1 LEKKLLKL
9 VVIQF
14 KAFKEEKMSNK
25 AVIID
30 GVRSPIG
37 TKGSPMIGMRSDEIA
52 GQVIKGLLD
61 RNKELDVNL
70 VEDVSLGCAFP
81 EGPTGMLVARGASI
95 LAGIPETAAAN
106 VINRYCGSAMTSLH
120 MISSAI
126 EAGDIDVG
134 IAGGVEDMFTIPQ
147 GGFAPDFN
155 VELAEQDYYISMG
168 EGAELLADELNIS
181 REDQEEFSFSSHD
194 KAVAAREAGR
204 FDNEIVPITLEDGT
218 IIDKDSGPRNPD
230 KDKIKSLNPAFR
242 ADGTVTAATSSP
254 FSIGASA
261 MLITSEKF
269 ANDNG
274 LKIRAY
280 IEGRAV
286 AGVNWKMFGSGPI
299 PATEK
304 ALEKTGL
311 SMDNIDVIELN
322 EAFAAQ
328 ALYCIKKANWDI
340 NKVNLNGGAVALG
353 HPLGISGTRIIT
365 TLLNVLEQ
373 QDKSMGLATMCVGT
387 GQGITTIIKR
397 DK

>member
-1 LEKKLLKL
+1 
-9 VVIQF
+9 
-14 KAFKEEKMSNK
+14 MSNK

-52 GQVIKGLLD
+52 GQVIKGLLV

-70 VEDVSLGCAFP
+70 IEDVSLGCAFP

-126 EAGDIDVG
+126 EAGDIEVG

-155 VELAEQDYYISMG
+155 VKLAEQDYYISMG

-181 REDQEEFSFSSHD
+181 REEQEDFSFSSHD
-194 KAVAAREAGR
+194 KAVAAREDGK

-218 IIDKDSGPRNPD
+218 VIAKDSGPRTPD

-269 ANDNG
+269 ANKHG
-274 LKIRAY
+274 LKIRAS

-286 AGVNWKMFGSGPI
+286 AGVNWKMFGSGPV

-311 SMDNIDVIELN
+311 SIDEIDVIELN

-328 ALYCIKKANWDI
+328 ALYCIKKANWDA
-340 NKVNLNGGAVALG
+340 NKVNLNGGAVAIG

-397 DK
+397 G

>member
-1 LEKKLLKL
+1 
-9 VVIQF
+9 
-14 KAFKEEKMSNK
+14 MSNK

-37 TKGSPMIGMRSDEIA
+37 TKGSPLIGMRPDEIA

-61 RNKELDVNL
+61 RNKALNINDI
-70 VEDVSLGCAFP
+70 EDVSLGCAFP

-126 EAGDIDVG
+126 EAGDIEVG
-134 IAGGVEDMFTIPQ
+134 VAGGVEDMFTIPQ

-155 VELAEQDYYISMG
+155 VKLAEEDYYISMG
-168 EGAELLADELNIS
+168 EGAELLADELSIS
-181 REDQEEFSFSSHD
+181 REDQEEFSFRSHER
-194 KAVAAREAGR
+194 AVEARDSGK
-204 FDNEIVPITLEDGT
+204 FDNEIVPIILEDGSVL
-218 IIDKDSGPRNPD
+218 DKDSGPRNPD
-230 KDKIKSLNPAFR
+230 KEKIKSLKPAFK

-261 MLITSEKF
+261 MLITSEKY
-269 ANDNG
+269 AKKNG

-286 AGVNWKMFGSGPI
+286 AGVNWTMFGSGPI
-299 PATEK
+299 PATAK
-304 ALEKTGL
+304 ALKNTGL
-311 SMDNIDVIELN
+311 SMDDIDVVEIN

-328 ALYCIKKANWDI
+328 ALYCIRKADWDES
-340 NKVNLNGGAVALG
+340 KVNLNGGAIALG

-365 TLLNVLEQ
+365 TLLNILEQ
-373 QDKSMGLATMCVGT
+373 QDKSTGLATMCVGT

-397 DK
+397 G

>member
-1 LEKKLLKL
+1 
-9 VVIQF
+9 
-14 KAFKEEKMSNK
+14 MSNK

-37 TKGSPMIGMRSDEIA
+37 TKGSPLIGMRPDEIA

-61 RNKELDVNL
+61 RNKALNIND

-126 EAGDIDVG
+126 EAGDIEVG
-134 IAGGVEDMFTIPQ
+134 VAGGVEDMFTIPQ

-155 VELAEQDYYISMG
+155 VKLAEEDYYISMG
-168 EGAELLADELNIS
+168 EGAELLADELSIS
-181 REDQEEFSFSSHD
+181 REDQEEFSFRSHER
-194 KAVAAREAGR
+194 AVEARDSGK
-204 FDNEIVPITLEDGT
+204 FDNEIVPIILEDGS
-218 IIDKDSGPRNPD
+218 ILDKDSGPRNPD
-230 KDKIKSLNPAFR
+230 KEKIKSLKPAFKD
-242 ADGTVTAATSSP
+242 DGTVTAATSSP

-261 MLITSEKF
+261 MLITSEKY
-269 ANDNG
+269 AKENG

-286 AGVNWKMFGSGPI
+286 AGVNWTMFGSGPI
-299 PATEK
+299 PATAK
-304 ALEKTGL
+304 ALKNTGL
-311 SMDNIDVIELN
+311 SMDDIDVVEIN

-328 ALYCIKKANWDI
+328 ALYCIRKADWDES
-340 NKVNLNGGAVALG
+340 KVNLNGGAIALG

-365 TLLNVLEQ
+365 TLLNILEQ
-373 QDKSMGLATMCVGT
+373 QDKSTGLATMCVGT

-397 DK
+397 G

>member
-1 LEKKLLKL
+1 
-9 VVIQF
+9 
-14 KAFKEEKMSNK
+14 MSNK

-61 RNKELDVNL
+61 RNKGLDVNL
-70 VEDVSLGCAFP
+70 IEDVSLGCAFP

-126 EAGDIDVG
+126 EAGDIEVG

-155 VELAEQDYYISMG
+155 VKLAEQDYYISMG
-168 EGAELLADELNIS
+168 EGAELLADELDIS
-181 REDQEEFSFSSHD
+181 RDEQEDFSFSSHD
-194 KAVAAREAGR
+194 KAVAASEAGK
-204 FDNEIVPITLEDGT
+204 FDNEIVPITLEDRT
-218 IIDKDSGPRNPD
+218 IINKDSGPRTPD

-269 ANDNG
+269 AKEHG
-274 LKIRAY
+274 LKIRAS

-286 AGVNWKMFGSGPI
+286 AGVNWKMFGSGPV

-311 SMDNIDVIELN
+311 SMDDIDAIELN

-328 ALYCIKKANWDI
+328 ALYCIKKANWDAS
-340 NKVNLNGGAVALG
+340 KVNLNGGAVAIG

-397 DK
+397 G

>member
-1 LEKKLLKL
+1 
-9 VVIQF
+9 
-14 KAFKEEKMSNK
+14 MSNK

-37 TKGSPMIGMRSDEIA
+37 TKGSALVGMRPDEIA

-61 RNKELDVNL
+61 RNKELDINAI
-70 VEDVSLGCAFP
+70 EDVSLGCAFP

-126 EAGDIDVG
+126 EAGDIEVG
-134 IAGGVEDMFTIPQ
+134 IAGGVEDMFSIPQ

-155 VELAEQDYYISMG
+155 VQLAEEDYYISMG
-168 EGAELLADELNIS
+168 EGAELLADKLDIS
-181 REDQEEFSFSSHD
+181 RKEQEEFCYNSHNR
-194 KAVAAREAGR
+194 AVAAQEEGK
-204 FDNEIVPITLEDGT
+204 FDNEIIPIILEDGSVF
-218 IIDKDSGPRNPD
+218 DKDSGPRVPN
-230 KDKIKSLNPAFR
+230 KEKIESLNPAFK

-261 MLITSEKF
+261 MLITSEAYAKEH
-269 ANDNG
+269 G

-286 AGVNWKMFGSGPI
+286 AGVNWKMFGSGPV
-299 PATEK
+299 PATAK
-304 ALEKTGL
+304 ALKNTGM
-311 SMDNIDVIELN
+311 SIEDIDVMEIN

-328 ALYCIKKANWDI
+328 ALYCVKEANWDLD
-340 NKVNLNGGAVALG
+340 KVNLNGGAIALG

-365 TLLNVLEQ
+365 TLLNVMEQ
-373 QDKSMGLATMCVGT
+373 QEESVGLATMCVGT

-397 DK
+397 G

>member
-1 LEKKLLKL
+1 
-9 VVIQF
+9 
-14 KAFKEEKMSNK
+14 MSNK

-61 RNKELDVNL
+61 RNKELDVNS

-155 VELAEQDYYISMG
+155 VKLAEQDYYISMG

-194 KAVAAREAGR
+194 KAVAARESGK
-204 FDNEIVPITLEDGT
+204 FDNEIIPITLEDGT

-311 SMDNIDVIELN
+311 SMDDIDAIELN

-373 QDKSMGLATMCVGT
+373 EDKSMGLATMCVGT

-397 DK
+397 G

>member
-1 LEKKLLKL
+1 
-9 VVIQF
+9 
-14 KAFKEEKMSNK
+14 MSNK

-52 GQVIKGLLD
+52 GQVIRGLLD
-61 RNKELDVNL
+61 RNKKLDVNL
-70 VEDVSLGCAFP
+70 IEDVSLGCAFP

-126 EAGDIDVG
+126 EAGDIEVG

-155 VELAEQDYYISMG
+155 VKLAEQDYYISMG
-168 EGAELLADELNIS
+168 EGAELLADELDIS
-181 REDQEEFSFSSHD
+181 REEQEDFSFSSHD
-194 KAVAAREAGR
+194 KAVAAREAGK
-204 FDNEIVPITLEDGT
+204 FDNEIIPITLEDGT
-218 IIDKDSGPRNPD
+218 VIDKDSGPRTPN
-230 KDKIKSLNPAFR
+230 KEKIKSLNPAFR

-269 ANDNG
+269 ANEHG
-274 LKIRAY
+274 LKIRAS

-286 AGVNWKMFGSGPI
+286 AGVNWKMFGSGPV

-311 SMDNIDVIELN
+311 SMDDIDAIELN

-328 ALYCIKKANWDI
+328 ALYCIKKANWDK
-340 NKVNLNGGAVALG
+340 NKVNLNGGAVAIG

-373 QDKSMGLATMCVGT
+373 EDKSMGLATMCVGT

-397 DK
+397 G

>member
-1 LEKKLLKL
+1 
-9 VVIQF
+9 
-14 KAFKEEKMSNK
+14 MSNK

-194 KAVAAREAGR
+194 KAVAAREEGR

>member
-1 LEKKLLKL
+1 
-9 VVIQF
+9 
-14 KAFKEEKMSNK
+14 MSNK

-37 TKGSPMIGMRSDEIA
+37 TKGSPLIGMRPDEIA

-61 RNKELDVNL
+61 RNKALNINDI
-70 VEDVSLGCAFP
+70 EDVSLGCAFP

-126 EAGDIDVG
+126 EAGDIEVG
-134 IAGGVEDMFTIPQ
+134 VAGGVEDMFTIPQ

-155 VELAEQDYYISMG
+155 VKLAEEDYYISMG
-168 EGAELLADELNIS
+168 EGAELLADELSIS
-181 REDQEEFSFSSHD
+181 REDQEEFSFRSHER
-194 KAVAAREAGR
+194 AVEARDSGK
-204 FDNEIVPITLEDGT
+204 FDNEIVPIILEDGSVL
-218 IIDKDSGPRNPD
+218 DKDSGPRNPD
-230 KDKIKSLNPAFR
+230 KEKIKSLKPAFK
-242 ADGTVTAATSSP
+242 AYGTVTAATSSP

-261 MLITSEKF
+261 MLITSENYAKK
-269 ANDNG
+269 NG

-286 AGVNWKMFGSGPI
+286 AGVNWTMFGSGPI
-299 PATEK
+299 PATAK
-304 ALEKTGL
+304 ALKNTGL
-311 SMDNIDVIELN
+311 SMDDIDVVEIN

-328 ALYCIKKANWDI
+328 ALYCIRKADWDES
-340 NKVNLNGGAVALG
+340 KVNLNGGAIALG

-365 TLLNVLEQ
+365 TLLNILEQ
-373 QDKSMGLATMCVGT
+373 QDKSTGLATMCVGT

-397 DK
+397 G

>member
-1 LEKKLLKL
+1 
-9 VVIQF
+9 
-14 KAFKEEKMSNK
+14 MSNK

-155 VELAEQDYYISMG
+155 VKLAEQDYYISMG

>member
-1 LEKKLLKL
+1 
-9 VVIQF
+9 
-14 KAFKEEKMSNK
+14 MSNK

-70 VEDVSLGCAFP
+70 IEDVSLGCAFP

-155 VELAEQDYYISMG
+155 VKLAEQDYYISMG
-168 EGAELLADELNIS
+168 EGAELLADELEIS
-181 REDQEEFSFSSHD
+181 REEQEEFSFSSHD
-194 KAVAAREAGR
+194 KAVAAREAGK
-204 FDNEIVPITLEDGT
+204 FDNEIIPITLEDGT
-218 IIDKDSGPRNPD
+218 VIDKDSGPRNPD
-230 KDKIKSLNPAFR
+230 KEKIKSLNPAFR

-269 ANDNG
+269 ANEHG
-274 LKIRAY
+274 LKIRAF

-286 AGVNWKMFGSGPI
+286 AGVNWKMFGSGPV
-299 PATEK
+299 PATKK
-304 ALEKTGL
+304 ALKKTGL
-311 SMDNIDVIELN
+311 SMDDIDAVELN

-397 DK
+397 G

>member
-1 LEKKLLKL
+1 
-9 VVIQF
+9 
-14 KAFKEEKMSNK
+14 MSNK

-37 TKGSPMIGMRSDEIA
+37 TKGSPLIGMRPDEIA

-61 RNKELDVNL
+61 RNKALNINDI
-70 VEDVSLGCAFP
+70 EDVSLGCAFP

-126 EAGDIDVG
+126 EAGDIEVG
-134 IAGGVEDMFTIPQ
+134 VAGGVEDMFTIPQ
-147 GGFAPDFN
+147 GGFATDFN
-155 VELAEQDYYISMG
+155 VKLAEEDYYISMG
-168 EGAELLADELNIS
+168 EGAELLADELSIS
-181 REDQEEFSFSSHD
+181 REDQEEFSFRSHER
-194 KAVAAREAGR
+194 AVEARDSGK
-204 FDNEIVPITLEDGT
+204 FDNEIVPIILEDES
-218 IIDKDSGPRNPD
+218 ILDKDSGPRNPD
-230 KDKIKSLNPAFR
+230 KEKIKSLKPAFKD
-242 ADGTVTAATSSP
+242 DGTVTAATSSP

-261 MLITSEKF
+261 MLITSEKY
-269 ANDNG
+269 AKENG

-286 AGVNWKMFGSGPI
+286 AGVNWTMFGSGPI
-299 PATEK
+299 PATAK
-304 ALEKTGL
+304 ALKNTGL
-311 SMDNIDVIELN
+311 SMDDIDVVEIN

-328 ALYCIKKANWDI
+328 ALYCIRKADWDES
-340 NKVNLNGGAVALG
+340 KVNLNGGAIALG

-365 TLLNVLEQ
+365 TLLNILEQ
-373 QDKSMGLATMCVGT
+373 QDKSTGLATMCVGT

-397 DK
+397 G

>member
-1 LEKKLLKL
+1 
-9 VVIQF
+9 
-14 KAFKEEKMSNK
+14 MSMK

-61 RNKELDVNL
+61 RNKKLDVNL
-70 VEDVSLGCAFP
+70 IEDVSLGCAFP

-155 VELAEQDYYISMG
+155 VKLAEQDYYISMG
-168 EGAELLADELNIS
+168 EGAELLADELEIS
-181 REDQEEFSFSSHD
+181 RAEQEEFSFSSHN
-194 KAVAAREAGR
+194 KAVAARDAGK
-204 FDNEIVPITLEDGT
+204 FDNEIIPITLEDGT
-218 IIDKDSGPRNPD
+218 VIEQDSGPRNPD
-230 KDKIKSLNPAFR
+230 KEKIKSLNPAFR

-269 ANDNG
+269 ANEHG
-274 LKIRAY
+274 LKIRAFV
-280 IEGRAV
+280 EARAV
-286 AGVNWKMFGSGPI
+286 AGVNWKMFGSGPV

-304 ALEKTGL
+304 ALDKAGL
-311 SMDNIDVIELN
+311 TMDDIDAVELN

-328 ALYCIKKANWDI
+328 ALYCIKKSNWDI

-397 DK
+397 G

>member
-1 LEKKLLKL
+1 
-9 VVIQF
+9 
-14 KAFKEEKMSNK
+14 MSNK

-70 VEDVSLGCAFP
+70 IEDVSLGCAFP

-126 EAGDIDVG
+126 EAGDIEVG

-155 VELAEQDYYISMG
+155 VKLAEQDYYISMG
-168 EGAELLADELNIS
+168 EGAELLADELDIS
-181 REDQEEFSFSSHD
+181 REEQENFSFSSHE
-194 KAVAAREAGR
+194 KAVAASEAGK

-218 IIDKDSGPRNPD
+218 VIDKDSGPRTPD

-242 ADGTVTAATSSP
+242 ANGTVTAATSSP

-269 ANDNG
+269 ANKHG
-274 LKIRAY
+274 LKIRAS

-286 AGVNWKMFGSGPI
+286 AGVNWKMFGSGPV

-311 SMDNIDVIELN
+311 SMDDIDAIELN

-328 ALYCIKKANWDI
+328 ALYCIKKANWDAE
-340 NKVNLNGGAVALG
+340 KVNLNGGAVAIG

-397 DK
+397 G

>member
-1 LEKKLLKL
+1 
-9 VVIQF
+9 
-14 KAFKEEKMSNK
+14 MSNK

-61 RNKELDVNL
+61 RNKGLDVNL
-70 VEDVSLGCAFP
+70 IEDVSLGCAFP

-126 EAGDIDVG
+126 EAGDIEVG

-155 VELAEQDYYISMG
+155 VKLAEQDYYISMG
-168 EGAELLADELNIS
+168 EGAELLADELDIS
-181 REDQEEFSFSSHD
+181 REEQEDFSFSSHD
-194 KAVAAREAGR
+194 KAVAASEAGK
-204 FDNEIVPITLEDGT
+204 FDNEIVPIILEDGT
-218 IIDKDSGPRNPD
+218 IIDKDSGPRTPD

-261 MLITSEKF
+261 MLITSDKF
-269 ANDNG
+269 ANKHG
-274 LKIRAY
+274 LKIRAS

-286 AGVNWKMFGSGPI
+286 AGVNWKMFGSGPV

-311 SMDNIDVIELN
+311 SMDDIDAIELN
-322 EAFAAQ
+322 EAFAAK
-328 ALYCIKKANWDI
+328 ALYCIKKANWDAS
-340 NKVNLNGGAVALG
+340 KVNLNGGAVAIG

-397 DK
+397 G

>member
-1 LEKKLLKL
+1 
-9 VVIQF
+9 
-14 KAFKEEKMSNK
+14 MSNK

-37 TKGSPMIGMRSDEIA
+37 TKGSPMIGMRPDEIA

-61 RNKELDVNL
+61 RNKALNINDI
-70 VEDVSLGCAFP
+70 EDVSLGCAFP

-126 EAGDIDVG
+126 EAGDIEVG
-134 IAGGVEDMFTIPQ
+134 VAGGVEDMFTIPQ

-155 VELAEQDYYISMG
+155 VKLAEENYYISMG
-168 EGAELLADELNIS
+168 EGAELLADELSIS
-181 REDQEEFSFSSHD
+181 REDQEEFTFRSHER
-194 KAVAAREAGR
+194 AVEAKDSGK
-204 FDNEIVPITLEDGT
+204 FDNEIVPIILEDGSVL
-218 IIDKDSGPRNPD
+218 DKDSGPRNPD
-230 KDKIKSLNPAFR
+230 KEKIKSLKPAFK

-254 FSIGASA
+254 FSIGASV
-261 MLITSEKF
+261 MLITSEKY
-269 ANDNG
+269 AKKNG

-286 AGVNWKMFGSGPI
+286 AGVNWTMFGSGPI
-299 PATEK
+299 PATAK
-304 ALEKTGL
+304 ALKNTGL
-311 SMDNIDVIELN
+311 SMDDIDVVEIN

-328 ALYCIKKANWDI
+328 ALYCIRKADWDES
-340 NKVNLNGGAVALG
+340 KVNLNGGAIALG

-365 TLLNVLEQ
+365 TLLNILEQ
-373 QDKSMGLATMCVGT
+373 QDKSTGLATMCVGT
-387 GQGITTIIKR
+387 GKGITTIIKR
-397 DK
+397 G

>member
-1 LEKKLLKL
+1 
-9 VVIQF
+9 
-14 KAFKEEKMSNK
+14 MSNK

-37 TKGSPMIGMRSDEIA
+37 TKGSPLIGMRPDEIA

-61 RNKELDVNL
+61 RNKALNINDI
-70 VEDVSLGCAFP
+70 EDVSLGCAFP

-126 EAGDIDVG
+126 EAGDIEVG
-134 IAGGVEDMFTIPQ
+134 VAGGVEDMFTIPQ

-155 VELAEQDYYISMG
+155 VKLAEEDYYISMG
-168 EGAELLADELNIS
+168 EGAELLADELSIS
-181 REDQEEFSFSSHD
+181 RKDQEEFSFRSHER
-194 KAVAAREAGR
+194 AVEARDSGK
-204 FDNEIVPITLEDGT
+204 FDNEIVPIILEDGS
-218 IIDKDSGPRNPD
+218 ILDKDSGPRNPD
-230 KDKIKSLNPAFR
+230 KEKIKSLKPAFKD
-242 ADGTVTAATSSP
+242 DGTVTAATSSP

-261 MLITSEKF
+261 MLITSEKY
-269 ANDNG
+269 AKENG

-286 AGVNWKMFGSGPI
+286 AGVNWTMFGSGPI
-299 PATEK
+299 PATAK
-304 ALEKTGL
+304 ALKNTGL
-311 SMDNIDVIELN
+311 SMDDIDVVEIN

-328 ALYCIKKANWDI
+328 ALYCIRKADWDES
-340 NKVNLNGGAVALG
+340 KVNLNGGAIALG

-365 TLLNVLEQ
+365 TLLNILEQ
-373 QDKSMGLATMCVGT
+373 QDKSTGLATMCVGT

-397 DK
+397 G

>member
-1 LEKKLLKL
+1 
-9 VVIQF
+9 
-14 KAFKEEKMSNK
+14 MSNK

-61 RNKELDVNL
+61 RNKKLDVNL
-70 VEDVSLGCAFP
+70 IEDVSLGCAFP

-126 EAGDIDVG
+126 EAGDIEVG

-155 VELAEQDYYISMG
+155 VKLAEQDYYISMG
-168 EGAELLADELNIS
+168 EGAELLADELDIS
-181 REDQEEFSFSSHD
+181 REEQEDFSFSSHD
-194 KAVAAREAGR
+194 KAVAARESGK

-218 IIDKDSGPRNPD
+218 VIDKDSGPRTPN
-230 KDKIKSLNPAFR
+230 KEKIKSLNPAFR

-269 ANDNG
+269 ANEHG
-274 LKIRAY
+274 LKIRAS

-286 AGVNWKMFGSGPI
+286 AGVNWKMFGSGPV
-299 PATEK
+299 PTEK

-311 SMDNIDVIELN
+311 SMDDIDAIELN

-328 ALYCIKKANWDI
+328 ALYCIKKANWDK
-340 NKVNLNGGAVALG
+340 NKVNLNGGAVAIG

-373 QDKSMGLATMCVGT
+373 EDKSMGLATMCVGT

-397 DK
+397 G

>member
-1 LEKKLLKL
+1 
-9 VVIQF
+9 
-14 KAFKEEKMSNK
+14 MSNK

-37 TKGSPMIGMRSDEIA
+37 TKGSALVGMRPDEIA

-61 RNKELDVNL
+61 RNKELDINAI
-70 VEDVSLGCAFP
+70 EDVSLGCAFP

-126 EAGDIDVG
+126 EAGDIEVG
-134 IAGGVEDMFTIPQ
+134 IAGGVEDMFSIPQ

-155 VELAEQDYYISMG
+155 VQLAEEDYYISMG
-168 EGAELLADELNIS
+168 EGAELLADKLDIS
-181 REDQEEFSFSSHD
+181 RKEQEEFCYNSHNR
-194 KAVAAREAGR
+194 AVAAQEEGK
-204 FDNEIVPITLEDGT
+204 FDNEIIPIILEDGSVF
-218 IIDKDSGPRNPD
+218 DKDSGPRVPN
-230 KDKIKSLNPAFR
+230 KEKIESLNPAFK

-261 MLITSEKF
+261 MLITSEAYAKEH
-269 ANDNG
+269 G

-286 AGVNWKMFGSGPI
+286 AGVNWKMFGSGPV
-299 PATEK
+299 PATAK
-304 ALEKTGL
+304 ALKNTGM
-311 SMDNIDVIELN
+311 SIEDIDVMEIN

-328 ALYCIKKANWDI
+328 ALYCVKEANWDLD
-340 NKVNLNGGAVALG
+340 KVNLNGGAISLG

-365 TLLNVLEQ
+365 TLLNVMEQ
-373 QDKSMGLATMCVGT
+373 QEKSVGLATMCVGT

-397 DK
+397 G

>member
-1 LEKKLLKL
+1 
-9 VVIQF
+9 
-14 KAFKEEKMSNK
+14 MSNK

-37 TKGSPMIGMRSDEIA
+37 TKGSALVGMRPDEIA

-61 RNKELDVNL
+61 RNKELDINAI
-70 VEDVSLGCAFP
+70 EDVSLGCAFP

-126 EAGDIDVG
+126 EAGDIEVG
-134 IAGGVEDMFTIPQ
+134 IAGGVEDMFSIPQ

-155 VELAEQDYYISMG
+155 VQLAEQDYYISMG
-168 EGAELLADELNIS
+168 EGAELLADKLDIS
-181 REDQEEFSFSSHD
+181 RKEQEEFCYNSHNR
-194 KAVAAREAGR
+194 AVAAQKEGK
-204 FDNEIVPITLEDGT
+204 FDNEIIPIILEDGSVF
-218 IIDKDSGPRNPD
+218 DKDSGPRVPN
-230 KDKIKSLNPAFR
+230 KEKIESLNPAFK

-261 MLITSEKF
+261 MLITSEAYAKEH
-269 ANDNG
+269 G

-286 AGVNWKMFGSGPI
+286 AGVNWKMFGSGPV
-299 PATEK
+299 PATAK
-304 ALEKTGL
+304 ALKNTGM
-311 SMDNIDVIELN
+311 SIEDIDVMEIN

-328 ALYCIKKANWDI
+328 ALYCVKEANWDLD
-340 NKVNLNGGAVALG
+340 KVNLNGGAIALG

-365 TLLNVLEQ
+365 TLLNVMEQ
-373 QDKSMGLATMCVGT
+373 QEKSVGLATMCVGT

-397 DK
+397 G

>member
-1 LEKKLLKL
+1 
-9 VVIQF
+9 
-14 KAFKEEKMSNK
+14 MSNK

-37 TKGSPMIGMRSDEIA
+37 TKGSPLIGMRPDEIA

-61 RNKELDVNL
+61 RNKELNINDI
-70 VEDVSLGCAFP
+70 EDVSLGCAFP

-126 EAGDIDVG
+126 EAGDIEVG

-155 VELAEQDYYISMG
+155 VKLAEEDYYISMG
-168 EGAELLADELNIS
+168 EGAELLADELSIS
-181 REDQEEFSFSSHD
+181 REDQEEFSFRSHER
-194 KAVAAREAGR
+194 AVEARDSGK
-204 FDNEIVPITLEDGT
+204 FDNEIVPIILEDGSVL
-218 IIDKDSGPRNPD
+218 DKDSGPRNPD
-230 KDKIKSLNPAFR
+230 KEKIKSLKPAFK

-261 MLITSEKF
+261 MLITSENYAKK
-269 ANDNG
+269 NG

-286 AGVNWKMFGSGPI
+286 AGVNWTMFGSGPI
-299 PATEK
+299 PATAK
-304 ALEKTGL
+304 ALKNTGL
-311 SMDNIDVIELN
+311 SMDDIDVVEIN

-328 ALYCIKKANWDI
+328 ALYCIRKADWDES
-340 NKVNLNGGAVALG
+340 KVNLNGGAIALG

-365 TLLNVLEQ
+365 TLLNILEQ
-373 QDKSMGLATMCVGT
+373 QDKSTGLATMCVGT

-397 DK
+397 G

>member
-1 LEKKLLKL
+1 
-9 VVIQF
+9 
-14 KAFKEEKMSNK
+14 MSNK

-61 RNKELDVNL
+61 RNKGLDVNL
-70 VEDVSLGCAFP
+70 IEDVSLGCAFP

-126 EAGDIDVG
+126 EAGDIEVG

-155 VELAEQDYYISMG
+155 VKLAEQDYYISMG
-168 EGAELLADELNIS
+168 EGAELLADELDIT
-181 REDQEEFSFSSHD
+181 REEQEDFSFSSHD
-194 KAVAAREAGR
+194 KAVAASEAGK

-218 IIDKDSGPRNPD
+218 IINKDSGPRTPD

-269 ANDNG
+269 AKEHG
-274 LKIRAY
+274 LKIRAS

-286 AGVNWKMFGSGPI
+286 AGVNWKMFGSGPV

-311 SMDNIDVIELN
+311 SMDDIDAIELN

-328 ALYCIKKANWDI
+328 ALYCIKKANWDAS
-340 NKVNLNGGAVALG
+340 KVNLNGGAVAIG

-397 DK
+397 G

>member
-1 LEKKLLKL
+1 
-9 VVIQF
+9 
-14 KAFKEEKMSNK
+14 MSMK

-61 RNKELDVNL
+61 RNKKLDVNL
-70 VEDVSLGCAFP
+70 IEDVSLGCAFP

-126 EAGDIDVG
+126 ETGDIDVG

-155 VELAEQDYYISMG
+155 VKLAEQDYYISMG
-168 EGAELLADELNIS
+168 EGAELLADELKIS
-181 REDQEEFSFSSHD
+181 RSEQEEFSFSSHN
-194 KAVAAREAGR
+194 KAVAARDAGK
-204 FDNEIVPITLEDGT
+204 FDNEIIPITLEDGT
-218 IIDKDSGPRNPD
+218 VIDKDSGPRNPD
-230 KDKIKSLNPAFR
+230 KDKIRSLNPAFK

-261 MLITSEKF
+261 MLITSEEYARKH
-269 ANDNG
+269 G
-274 LKIRAY
+274 LKIRAS

-286 AGVNWKMFGSGPI
+286 AGVNWKMFGSGPV
-299 PATEK
+299 PATQK
-304 ALEKTGL
+304 ALEKSGL
-311 SMDNIDVIELN
+311 TMNDIDALEIN

-328 ALYCIKKANWDI
+328 ALYCIRKADWDI

-373 QDKSMGLATMCVGT
+373 QDKNMGLATMCVGT
-387 GQGITTIIKR
+387 GMGITTIIKR
-397 DK
+397 G

>member
-1 LEKKLLKL
+1 
-9 VVIQF
+9 
-14 KAFKEEKMSNK
+14 MSNK

-37 TKGSPMIGMRSDEIA
+37 TKGSALVGMRPDEIA

-61 RNKELDVNL
+61 RNKELDINAI
-70 VEDVSLGCAFP
+70 EDVSLGCAFP

-126 EAGDIDVG
+126 EAGDIEVG
-134 IAGGVEDMFTIPQ
+134 IAGGVEDMFSIPQ

-155 VELAEQDYYISMG
+155 VQLAEEDYYISMG
-168 EGAELLADELNIS
+168 EGAELLADKLDIS
-181 REDQEEFSFSSHD
+181 RKEQEEFCYNSHNR
-194 KAVAAREAGR
+194 AVAAQKEGK
-204 FDNEIVPITLEDGT
+204 FDNEIIPIILEDGSVF
-218 IIDKDSGPRNPD
+218 DKDSGPRVPN
-230 KDKIKSLNPAFR
+230 KEKIESLNPAFK

-261 MLITSEKF
+261 MLITSEAYAKEH
-269 ANDNG
+269 G

-286 AGVNWKMFGSGPI
+286 AGVNWKMFGSGPV
-299 PATEK
+299 PATAK
-304 ALEKTGL
+304 ALKNTGM
-311 SMDNIDVIELN
+311 SIEDIDVMEIN

-328 ALYCIKKANWDI
+328 ALYCVKEANWDLD
-340 NKVNLNGGAVALG
+340 KVNLNGGAIALG

-365 TLLNVLEQ
+365 TLLNVMEQ
-373 QDKSMGLATMCVGT
+373 QEKSVGLATMCVGT

-397 DK
+397 G

>member
-1 LEKKLLKL
+1 
-9 VVIQF
+9 
-14 KAFKEEKMSNK
+14 MSNK

-52 GQVIKGLLD
+52 GQVIKGLLE
-61 RNKELDVNL
+61 RNKGLDVNL
-70 VEDVSLGCAFP
+70 IEDVSLGCAFP

-126 EAGDIDVG
+126 EAGDIEVG

-155 VELAEQDYYISMG
+155 VKLAEQDYYISMG
-168 EGAELLADELNIS
+168 EGAELLADELDIS
-181 REDQEEFSFSSHD
+181 RDEQEDFSFSSHD
-194 KAVAAREAGR
+194 KAVAASEAGK

-218 IIDKDSGPRNPD
+218 IINKDSGPRTPD

-269 ANDNG
+269 AKEHG
-274 LKIRAY
+274 LKIRAS

-286 AGVNWKMFGSGPI
+286 AGVNWKMFGSGPV

-311 SMDNIDVIELN
+311 SMDDIDAIELN

-328 ALYCIKKANWDI
+328 ALYCIKKANWDAS
-340 NKVNLNGGAVALG
+340 KVNLNGGAVAIG

-397 DK
+397 G

>member
-1 LEKKLLKL
+1 
-9 VVIQF
+9 
-14 KAFKEEKMSNK
+14 MK

-61 RNKELDVNL
+61 RNKKLDVNL
-70 VEDVSLGCAFP
+70 IEDVSLGCAFP

-155 VELAEQDYYISMG
+155 VKLAEQDYYISMG
-168 EGAELLADELNIS
+168 EGAELLADELEIS
-181 REDQEEFSFSSHD
+181 RAEQEEFSFSSHN
-194 KAVAAREAGR
+194 KAVAARDAGK
-204 FDNEIVPITLEDGT
+204 FDNEIIPTTLEDGT
-218 IIDKDSGPRNPD
+218 VIDKDSGPRNPD

-269 ANDNG
+269 ANEHG
-274 LKIRAY
+274 LKIRAFV
-280 IEGRAV
+280 EGRAV
-286 AGVNWKMFGSGPI
+286 AGVNWKMFGSGPV

-304 ALEKTGL
+304 ALEKAGL
-311 SMDNIDVIELN
+311 TMDDIDAVELN

-328 ALYCIKKANWDI
+328 ALYCIKKSNWDI

-397 DK
+397 G

>member
-1 LEKKLLKL
+1 
-9 VVIQF
+9 
-14 KAFKEEKMSNK
+14 MSNK

-37 TKGSPMIGMRSDEIA
+37 TKGSALVGMRPDEIA

-61 RNKELDVNL
+61 RNKELDINAI
-70 VEDVSLGCAFP
+70 EDVSLGCAFP
-81 EGPTGMLVARGASI
+81 EGPTGMLVARGAAL

-126 EAGDIDVG
+126 EAGDIEVG
-134 IAGGVEDMFTIPQ
+134 IAGGVEDMFSIPQ

-155 VELAEQDYYISMG
+155 VQLAEEDYYISMG
-168 EGAELLADELNIS
+168 EGAELLADKLNIS
-181 REDQEEFSFSSHD
+181 RKEQEEFCYNSHNR
-194 KAVAAREAGR
+194 AVAAQEEGK
-204 FDNEIVPITLEDGT
+204 FDNEIIPITLENGT
-218 IIDKDSGPRNPD
+218 VFDKDSGPRVPN
-230 KDKIKSLNPAFR
+230 KEKIESLNPAFK
-242 ADGTVTAATSSP
+242 ADGSVTAATSSP

-261 MLITSEKF
+261 MLITSEAYAKEH
-269 ANDNG
+269 G

-286 AGVNWKMFGSGPI
+286 AGVNWKMFGSGPV
-299 PATEK
+299 PATAK
-304 ALEKTGL
+304 ALKNTGM
-311 SMDNIDVIELN
+311 SIEDIDVMEIN

-328 ALYCIKKANWDI
+328 ALYCVKEANWDLD
-340 NKVNLNGGAVALG
+340 KVNLNGGAIALG

-365 TLLNVLEQ
+365 TLLNVMEQ
-373 QDKSMGLATMCVGT
+373 QDKSVGLATMCVGT

-397 DK
+397 G

>member
-1 LEKKLLKL
+1 
-9 VVIQF
+9 
-14 KAFKEEKMSNK
+14 MK

-61 RNKELDVNL
+61 RNKKLDVNL
-70 VEDVSLGCAFP
+70 IEDVSLGCAFP

-155 VELAEQDYYISMG
+155 VKLAEQDYYISMG
-168 EGAELLADELNIS
+168 EGAELLADELEIS
-181 REDQEEFSFSSHD
+181 RAEQEEFSFSSHN
-194 KAVAAREAGR
+194 KSVAARDAGK
-204 FDNEIVPITLEDGT
+204 FDNEIIPITLEDGT
-218 IIDKDSGPRNPD
+218 VIDKDSGPRNPD

-269 ANDNG
+269 ANEHG
-274 LKIRAY
+274 LKIRAFV
-280 IEGRAV
+280 EGRAV
-286 AGVNWKMFGSGPI
+286 AGVNWKMFGSGPV

-304 ALEKTGL
+304 ALEKAGL
-311 SMDNIDVIELN
+311 TMDDIDAVELN

-328 ALYCIKKANWDI
+328 ALYCIKKSNWDI

-397 DK
+397 G

>member
-1 LEKKLLKL
+1 
-9 VVIQF
+9 
-14 KAFKEEKMSNK
+14 MSNK

-37 TKGSPMIGMRSDEIA
+37 TKGSPLIGMRPDEIA

-61 RNKELDVNL
+61 RNKALNINDI
-70 VEDVSLGCAFP
+70 EDVSLGCAFP

-126 EAGDIDVG
+126 EAGDIEAGV
-134 IAGGVEDMFTIPQ
+134 AGGVEDMFTIPQ

-155 VELAEQDYYISMG
+155 VKLAEEDYYISMG
-168 EGAELLADELNIS
+168 EGAELLADELSIS
-181 REDQEEFSFSSHD
+181 REDQEEFTFRSHER
-194 KAVAAREAGR
+194 AVEAKDSGK
-204 FDNEIVPITLEDGT
+204 FDNEIVPIILEDGSVL
-218 IIDKDSGPRNPD
+218 DKDSGPRNPD
-230 KDKIKSLNPAFR
+230 KEKIKSLKPAFK

-261 MLITSEKF
+261 MLITSEKY
-269 ANDNG
+269 AKKNG
-274 LKIRAY
+274 LNIRAY

-286 AGVNWKMFGSGPI
+286 AGVNWTMFGSGPI
-299 PATEK
+299 PATAK
-304 ALEKTGL
+304 ALENTGL
-311 SMDNIDVIELN
+311 SMDDIDVVEIN

-328 ALYCIKKANWDI
+328 ALYCIRKADWDES
-340 NKVNLNGGAVALG
+340 KVNLNGGAIALG

-365 TLLNVLEQ
+365 TLLNILEQ
-373 QDKSMGLATMCVGT
+373 QDKSTGLATMCVGT

-397 DK
+397 G

>member
-1 LEKKLLKL
+1 
-9 VVIQF
+9 
-14 KAFKEEKMSNK
+14 MSNK

-52 GQVIKGLLD
+52 GQVIKGLLE
-61 RNKELDVNL
+61 RNEKLDVNL
-70 VEDVSLGCAFP
+70 IEDVSLGCAFP

-126 EAGDIDVG
+126 EAGDIEAG

-155 VELAEQDYYISMG
+155 VKLAEQDYYISMG

-181 REDQEEFSFSSHD
+181 REEQEEFSFSSHD
-194 KAVAAREAGR
+194 KAVAARDAGK

-218 IIDKDSGPRNPD
+218 IINQDSGPRNPD
-230 KDKIKSLNPAFR
+230 KEKIKSLNPAFR
-242 ADGTVTAATSSP
+242 VDGTVTAATSSP

-261 MLITSEKF
+261 MLITSEDF
-269 ANDNG
+269 ANKHG
-274 LKIRAY
+274 LKIRAF

-286 AGVNWKMFGSGPI
+286 AGVNWKMFGSGPV
-299 PATEK
+299 PATKK
-304 ALEKTGL
+304 ALKKTGL
-311 SMDNIDVIELN
+311 SIDDIDALELN

-328 ALYCIKKANWDI
+328 ALYCIKKANWDPD
-340 NKVNLNGGAVALG
+340 KVNLNGGAVALG

-373 QDKSMGLATMCVGT
+373 NDKKTGLATMCVGT

-397 DK
+397 G

>member
-1 LEKKLLKL
+1 
-9 VVIQF
+9 
-14 KAFKEEKMSNK
+14 MSNK

-37 TKGSPMIGMRSDEIA
+37 TKGSPLIGMRPDEIA

-61 RNKELDVNL
+61 RNKALNINDI
-70 VEDVSLGCAFP
+70 EDVSLGCAFP

-126 EAGDIDVG
+126 EAGDIEVG
-134 IAGGVEDMFTIPQ
+134 VAGGVEDMFTIPQ

-155 VELAEQDYYISMG
+155 VKLAEEDYYISMG
-168 EGAELLADELNIS
+168 EGAELLADELSIS
-181 REDQEEFSFSSHD
+181 REDQEEFSFRSHER
-194 KAVAAREAGR
+194 AVEARDSGK
-204 FDNEIVPITLEDGT
+204 FDNEIVPIILEDGSVL
-218 IIDKDSGPRNPD
+218 DKDSGPRNPD
-230 KDKIKSLNPAFR
+230 KEKIKSLKPAFK

-261 MLITSEKF
+261 MLITSENYAKK
-269 ANDNG
+269 NG

-286 AGVNWKMFGSGPI
+286 AGVNWTMFGSGPI
-299 PATEK
+299 PATAK
-304 ALEKTGL
+304 ALKNTGL
-311 SMDNIDVIELN
+311 SMDDIDVVEIN

-328 ALYCIKKANWDI
+328 ALYCIRKADWDES
-340 NKVNLNGGAVALG
+340 KVNLNGGAIALG

-365 TLLNVLEQ
+365 TLLNILEQ
-373 QDKSMGLATMCVGT
+373 QDKSTGLATMCVGT

-397 DK
+397 G

>member
-1 LEKKLLKL
+1 
-9 VVIQF
+9 
-14 KAFKEEKMSNK
+14 MSNK

-155 VELAEQDYYISMG
+155 VKLAEQDYYISMG

-340 NKVNLNGGAVALG
+340 NKVNMNGGAVALG

-373 QDKSMGLATMCVGT
+373 EDKSMGLATMCVGT

>member
-1 LEKKLLKL
+1 
-9 VVIQF
+9 
-14 KAFKEEKMSNK
+14 MSNK

-61 RNKELDVNL
+61 RNKALDVNL
-70 VEDVSLGCAFP
+70 IEDVSLGCAFP

-126 EAGDIDVG
+126 EAGDIEAG

-155 VELAEQDYYISMG
+155 VKLAEQDYYISMG
-168 EGAELLADELNIS
+168 EGAELLADELDIS
-181 REDQEEFSFSSHD
+181 REEQENFSFSSHD
-194 KAVAAREAGR
+194 KAVAAREAGK

-218 IIDKDSGPRNPD
+218 VIDKDSGPRTPD

-269 ANDNG
+269 ANKHG
-274 LKIRAY
+274 LKIRAS

-286 AGVNWKMFGSGPI
+286 AGVNWKMFGSGPV

-311 SMDNIDVIELN
+311 SMDDIDAIELN

-328 ALYCIKKANWDI
+328 ALYCIKKANWDAD
-340 NKVNLNGGAVALG
+340 KVNLNGGAVAIG

-397 DK
+397 G